1 MRYIDADEL
10 SSTMYEEAIEKGND
24 LTKWDSG
31 CWIRYK
37 FFENVLNK
45 IPTADVA
52 PVKHGKWLYCW
63 SSDLCAEFEKY
74 QGFQSAK
81 CSVCNISQSINTYQ
95 HKAQYNY
102 CPYCGAKMDGE
113 REEPQ

>member
-1 MRYIDADEL
+1 MSEEKYVKLSDVDKMLEDCFYRHDDPRYEQITKHYVEIP
-10 SSTMYEEAIEKGND
+10 IE
-24 LTKWDSG
+24 
-31 CWIRYK
+31 
-37 FFENVLNK
+37 
-45 IPTADVA
+45 DVA

-74 QGFQSAK
+74 QGLQSAK

-102 CPYCGAKMDGE
+102 CPYCGAKMDE
-113 REEPQ
+113 LIEQEEEK